1 MHRPWGR
8 VILLALTSGLAATS
22 VGAEAKPTHAA
33 LEIHPGLFETL
44 AQAVDYP
51 HQVVDYEAAPAASVM
66 PPKGRWDAGE
76 YGHLKRLELFLDE
89 PEDIGVSF
97 ASERR
102 ARGRSVPIA
111 LVSLR
116 LRGPAEAEW
125 WQKVPAVQDDWGR
138 IATFKKRIALTIRA
152 RAEVMC
158 LGRKTSSPHVSLIF
172 DEIKDPDVELN
183 VKSYPAWLDR
193 LIEKQ
198 FTVWKQVDE
207 HLGQQLA
214 KKLRVP
220 LPELTIP
227 FSEQHMVYED
237 VRPRVEKGVLRLEV
251 TVGGKRPDR

>member
-1 MHRPWGR
+1 MHRSCGR
-8 VILLALTSGLAATS
+8 VVLLVLAGGLGATS
-22 VGAEAKPTHAA
+22 SGAETKPTHAA

-51 HQVVDYEAAPAASVM
+51 YQVVDFEAAPAKSVM
-66 PPKGRWDAGE
+66 PPKGRWDVGE
-76 YGHLKRLELFLDE
+76 YGHLSRLKLSLNG
-89 PEDIGVSF
+89 PEDIGVTF
-97 ASERR
+97 AAERR
-102 ARGRSVPIA
+102 PQGRSMPIA
-111 LVSLR
+111 LVDLR

-125 WQKVPAVQDDWGR
+125 WQKAPVIQGDWAHM
-138 IATFKKRIALTIRA
+138 ATFRERIVLTIRA
-152 RAEVMC
+152 RAEIMC
-158 LGRKTSSPHVSLIF
+158 LGRKTSNPRISLIF

-198 FTVWKQVDE
+198 FAVWKQVDE

-220 LPELTIP
+220 LPDLTIP

-237 VRPRVEKGVLRLEV
+237 VRPKVEKGVLRLEV
-251 TVGGKRPDR
+251 TVGGKRPE